1 MQRTSPEEVVFLKV
15 QFSKEEW
22 GMLLER
28 VGDHQA
34 GAEAEYIHDVVVRG
48 LRRKA
53 RKPKKDVQL

>member
-28 VGDHQA
+28 VGDHQP
-34 GAEAEYIHDVVVRG
+34 GAEAEYIHDTVMRI
-48 LRRKA
+48 LRRKK
-53 RKPKKDVQL
+53 RVKKDVQP